1 MRKILFGFLFL
12 LGPLCVSAANIKMIT
27 FFPVPYASYS
37 NLDVSKKLDVGV
49 MSCAMNLSC
58 PDNNYALSVY
68 EDGASGS
75 SVLKKGYLRVT
86 AGKLDL
92 NAAAST
98 AKAVTNT
105 MTVGAWSGTGGE
117 LKFKESLRI
126 GTQMN
131 AGQSLQ
137 AVNEG
142 NTVTALALF
151 PGSITNNFPACEGVE
166 GAPEVSWQRL
176 EIGASNNQAANDV
189 FLVCGKPKSGTS
201 TETCTMKSVNVGG
214 GNYSI
219 SEIAQNDTCNGNMT
233 GFSGQLKKGESCL
246 DYIQTGSCSSGSL
259 TGKWEAYRGNYN
271 LSYGDPNFSS
281 LKNGGQYSN
290 CLYTVQNKVWGS
302 GTYDWYGDDK
312 ATELC
317 KLQCPG
323 MSHNEPNCNTNPC
336 QFIWGCST
344 SNAGGT
350 WTCMQHKLK
359 CTADTTSKCPITI
372 YKRTCE

>member
-1 MRKILFGFLFL
+1 MRRIIFGFLFL
-12 LGPLCVSAANIKMIT
+12 FGPLCLTAANIKMIT

-37 NLDVSKKLDVGV
+37 NLDVSKTMDVGV
-49 MSCAMNLSC
+49 MACAMNLSC
-58 PDNNYALSVY
+58 PDNSYALSVY
-68 EDGASGS
+68 EDNASGS

-86 AGKLDL
+86 SGRLDL
-92 NAAAST
+92 NASGAQS
-98 AKAVTNT
+98 KAVSNL
-105 MTVGAWSGTGGE
+105 MTVGNWSGSGGK
-117 LKFKESLRI
+117 LKFNDNLKLV
-126 GTQMN
+126 TQTH

-137 AVNEG
+137 ALNDG

-151 PGSITNNFPACEGVE
+151 PAQIKNNFPACTGVE

-176 EIGASNNQAANDV
+176 EIGAKNNQTVRDV
-189 FLVCGKPKSGTS
+189 FLVCGKPKSGET
-201 TETCTMKSVNVGG
+201 TDTCTMKAVNIGSG
-214 GNYSI
+214 KYTTT
-219 SEIAQNDTCNGNMT
+219 EIVQNDTCNGSMSSFGGT
-233 GFSGQLKKGESCL
+233 LKKGESCV
-246 DYIQTGSCSSGSL
+246 DYVQTGSCSSGSL
-259 TGKWEAYRGNYN
+259 TGKWEAYRGSYY
-271 LSYGDPNFSS
+271 LSQGDPNFNS

-317 KLQCPG
+317 QLQCPG
-323 MSHNEPNCNTNPC
+323 MNHNEPNCNTNPC

-350 WTCMQHKLK
+350 WTCVYHKLK

-372 YKRTCE
+372 YRRTCE